1 MVTFHVKGSM
11 LFREANQQGLPPSK
25 RTAMRYAIRTLRRSP
40 GFTTIALLTLALGIG
55 ANTAIFSFVNGV
67 MLKPLPY
74 RDPHGIVLV
83 WEKPPG
89 GHRNGI
95 STLNFLDWKNQN
107 TVFEHMAAQNGGAV
121 TLTGTGAPEELQ
133 SSRVSASYFD
143 IFGVQAVLGRTFAP
157 DEDQSGKSQVVVLS
171 HRLWENRFGADPSI
185 IGRKLTL
192 NGTPCTVIGVLPANS
207 PFDRSWAQ
215 LWMPL
220 AFEPRDMTRDYHWM
234 LSFARLKPG
243 VTLEKA
249 QAAMDAI
256 GARIAAAYPESNQG
270 WGVTVERFEDRIVG
284 PQLRRS
290 LLVLLAA
297 VGAILLIGCA
307 NLANLTLAR
316 GAAREREIAVRASLG
331 AGAWRLIRQLLTEN
345 LLVAAAGGALGLA
358 LGYAMIRGL
367 ILLAPPFSLPSEAD
381 VSIDPAVLLFTL
393 AVSLLTALLFGLA
406 PAIHAAR
413 VDPASSMK
421 EGGRSA
427 SSGAGRARLRSALI
441 VAEVALAFVLLA
453 GAGLLVGSFFRMLH
467 VDTGF
472 TSTNVTTARLP
483 IARDRFTHPE
493 QLLQYVRLL
502 DDRLRAAPGVR
513 DVAFSNVLPMQG
525 WGDGMPFLI
534 AGRAFVDRA
543 NRRACFYKRVTGSY
557 FRTLEIRLL
566 RGRTFSGDDTRGG
579 APVTVINEE
588 MARRYF
594 KGEDP
599 LGKRILI
606 QEILYGQPGLGPE
619 IPWEVVGIVGDE
631 QTGSLIDNKSPGV
644 YVTFDQSPT
653 NDLNMVLRASLDPRM
668 LTSAIHAAVHAVDKD
683 QAIADL
689 ETLEQ
694 IKSGTVSSD
703 RMQTMLLALFAALA
717 LLLAAI
723 GIYGVISY
731 SVTQRAHELG
741 IRAALGASRG
751 SLLGMVIRRGMQL
764 TLIGLAIGV
773 AGALALT
780 RLLASLL
787 FGISP
792 RDPVTLIV
800 VAAVLS
806 TVALLACYIPARRAA
821 AVDPLVAL
829 RYE

>member
-1 MVTFHVKGSM
+1 
-11 LFREANQQGLPPSK
+11 
-25 RTAMRYAIRTLRRSP
+25 MRYAIRTLRRSP
-40 GFTTIALLTLALGIG
+40 GFTIIALLTLALGIG

-67 MLKPLPY
+67 LLKPLPY

-89 GHRNGI
+89 GGRNGI

-107 TVFEHMAAQNGGAV
+107 TVFEHMAALNFGGSL
-121 TLTGTGAPEELQ
+121 TLTGAGQPEELQ
-133 SSRVSASYFD
+133 GVRVSASYFD

-157 DEDQSGKSQVVVLS
+157 DEDRSGKSQVVILS
-171 HRLWENRFGADPSI
+171 HRLWENRFGAEPSI
-185 IGRKLTL
+185 VGRTLTL
-192 NGTPCTVIGVLPANS
+192 NGKPCTVIGVLPAHG
-207 PFDRSWAQ
+207 PFDRSFAQ

-234 LSFARLKPG
+234 ISFARLKPG

-256 GARIAAAYPESNQG
+256 GARIAATYPESNKG
-270 WGVTVERFEDRIVG
+270 WGVTVERFEDQIVG
-284 PQLRRS
+284 RQLRRS
-290 LLVLLAA
+290 LFVLLAA

-331 AGAWRLIRQLLTEN
+331 AGSWRLIRQLLTEN
-345 LLVAAAGGALGLA
+345 LLVAGAGGALGLA

-381 VSIDPAVLLFTL
+381 VSIDPTILLFTL
-393 AVSLLTALLFGLA
+393 CISILTALLFGLA
-406 PAIHAAR
+406 PAIHATR

-427 SSGAGRARLRSALI
+427 TSGAGRARLRSALI
-441 VAEVALAFVLLA
+441 VSEVALAFVLLA
-453 GAGLLVGSFFRMLH
+453 GAGLLVGSFFRMLQ

-472 TSTNVTTARLP
+472 TSANVITARLP
-483 IARDRFTHPE
+483 IARDRFPHAE
-493 QLLQYVRLL
+493 QLLQYMRLL
-502 DDRLRAAPGVR
+502 DERLRAAPGVR

-534 AGRAFVDRA
+534 AGRPFVDRA
-543 NRRACFYKRVTGSY
+543 NRPASFYKRVTSSY
-557 FRTLEIRLL
+557 FRTLDIHLI
-566 RGRTFSGDDTRGG
+566 RGRTFTSDDTRGG
-579 APVTVINEE
+579 APVAVINEE
-588 MARRYF
+588 MAKRYF

-606 QEILYGQPGLGPE
+606 QEILYGQPGLGNE
-619 IPWEVVGIVGDE
+619 IPWEIVGIVGDE
-631 QTGSLIDNKSPGV
+631 QTGSLIDTKSAGL

-653 NDLNMVLRASLDPRM
+653 NDVSMVLRGSLDPRT
-668 LTSAIHAAVHAVDKD
+668 LTSAIHAAIHGVDKD
-683 QAIADL
+683 QSIADL
-689 ETLEQ
+689 QTMEQ
-694 IKSGTVSSD
+694 IKTGTVASD
-703 RMQTMLLALFAALA
+703 RMQTMLLAIFAALA
-717 LLLAAI
+717 LLLAAV
-723 GIYGVISY
+723 GIYGVIGY
-731 SVTQRAHELG
+731 SVTQRTHELG

-751 SLLGMVIRRGMQL
+751 SLLAMVIRRGMRL
-764 TLIGLAIGV
+764 TLMGLAIGM

-780 RLLASLL
+780 RLLGSLL

-806 TVALLACYIPARRAA
+806 SVALLACYIPARRAA
-821 AVDPLVAL
+821 GIDPMVAL

>member
-1 MVTFHVKGSM
+1 
-11 LFREANQQGLPPSK
+11 
-25 RTAMRYAIRTLRRSP
+25 MRYAIRSLRRSP
-40 GFTTIALLTLALGIG
+40 GFTIIALLTLALGIG

-67 MLKPLPY
+67 LLKPLPY
-74 RDPHGIVLV
+74 RDPHGIVMV

-89 GHRNGI
+89 GDRNGI

-107 TVFEHMAAQNGGAV
+107 SVFEHMAAINFGGNV
-121 TLTGTGAPEELQ
+121 TLTGAGQPEELQ
-133 SSRVSASYFD
+133 GVRVSASYFE

-157 DEDQSGKSQVVVLS
+157 DEDQLGKSQVVILS

-185 IGRKLTL
+185 VGRTLTL
-192 NGTPCTVIGVLPANS
+192 SGKPCTVVGVMPAHS
-207 PFDRSWAQ
+207 PFDRSYAQ

-249 QAAMDAI
+249 EAAMDAI
-256 GARIAAAYPESNQG
+256 GARIAAAYPESNKG

-345 LLVAAAGGALGLA
+345 LLIAAAGGALGLG

-367 ILLAPPFSLPSEAD
+367 ILLAPPFSLPSEAN
-381 VSIDPAVLLFTL
+381 VSIDPAILLFTL
-393 AVSLLTALLFGLA
+393 GVSLLTALLFGLA
-406 PAIHAAR
+406 PAVHAAR

-483 IARDRFTHPE
+483 IARDRFAHPE

-579 APVTVINEE
+579 APVIVINEE

-631 QTGSLIDNKSPGV
+631 QTGSLIDTKSPGV

-668 LTSAIHAAVHAVDKD
+668 LTSAIHAAVRAVDKD

-703 RMQTMLLALFAALA
+703 RMQTMLLAIFAALA

-731 SVTQRAHELG
+731 SVTQRTHELG

-764 TLIGLAIGV
+764 TLIGLAIGA

-792 RDPVTLIV
+792 RDPVTLIA

-806 TVALLACYIPARRAA
+806 AVALLACYIPARRAA